1 MPIPVNLIDLRAD
14 AQMQIQQKLAEVSQ
28 SARNLADLTRGKS
41 ETLIHFVESD
51 GALMFALNNIQ
62 RELSDAV
69 AAARILAF
77 LRYCR
82 ENDNDNQDQ

>member
-1 MPIPVNLIDLRAD
+1 MPIPVTLADLRAD

-28 SARNLADLTRGKS
+28 SARSLADLTRGQY
-41 ETLIHFVESD
+41 LESD
-51 GALMFALNNIQ
+51 GALMYALNTIQ

-82 ENDNDNQDQ
+82 EDESNDDAHE

>member
-1 MPIPVNLIDLRAD
+1 MPIPVTLADLRAD

-28 SARNLADLTRGKS
+28 SARNLADLTRGQY
-41 ETLIHFVESD
+41 LESD
-51 GALMFALNNIQ
+51 GALMYALNTIQ

-77 LRYCR
+77 LRYCK
-82 ENDNDNQDQ
+82 ESDNDDARE

>member
-1 MPIPVNLIDLRAD
+1 MIMPIPVTLADLRAD

-28 SARNLADLTRGKS
+28 SARSLADLTRGQY
-41 ETLIHFVESD
+41 LESD
-51 GALMFALNNIQ
+51 GALMYALNTIQ

-77 LRYCR
+77 LRYCK
-82 ENDNDNQDQ
+82 ENDNDDAHE

>member
-1 MPIPVNLIDLRAD
+1 MPIPVNLVDLRAD

-28 SARNLADLTRGKS
+28 SARNLADLTRGQY
-41 ETLIHFVESD
+41 IESD

-82 ENDNDNQDQ
+82 EESNNDNQDK

>member
-1 MPIPVNLIDLRAD
+1 MPIPVTLADLRAD

-28 SARNLADLTRGKS
+28 SARNLADLTRGQYL
-41 ETLIHFVESD
+41 EPD
-51 GALMFALNNIQ
+51 GALMYALNTIQ

-82 ENDNDNQDQ
+82 EDESNDDAHE

>member
-1 MPIPVNLIDLRAD
+1 MPIPVNLADLRAD

-28 SARNLADLTRGKS
+28 SARNLADLTRGQY
-41 ETLIHFVESD
+41 LESD
-51 GALMFALNNIQ
+51 GALMFALSNIQ

-82 ENDNDNQDQ
+82 EESNDYSDEQA

>member
-1 MPIPVNLIDLRAD
+1 MPIPVTLADLRAD

-28 SARNLADLTRGKS
+28 SARNLADLTRGQY
-41 ETLIHFVESD
+41 LESD
-51 GALMFALNNIQ
+51 GALMYALNTIQ

-82 ENDNDNQDQ
+82 EESNDNQDQ

>member
-1 MPIPVNLIDLRAD
+1 MPIPVTLSDLRAD

-28 SARNLADLTRGKS
+28 SARNLADLTRGQY
-41 ETLIHFVESD
+41 LESD
-51 GALMFALNNIQ
+51 GALMYALNTIQ

-82 ENDNDNQDQ
+82 EESNNDNQDQ

>member
-1 MPIPVNLIDLRAD
+1 MPIPVNLADLRAD

-28 SARNLADLTRGKS
+28 SARNLADLTRGQY
-41 ETLIHFVESD
+41 LESD

-62 RELSDAV
+62 RELFDAV

-82 ENDNDNQDQ
+82 EESNDNQDQ

>member
-1 MPIPVNLIDLRAD
+1 MPIPVTLSDLRSD

-28 SARNLADLTRGKS
+28 SARNLADLTRGQY
-41 ETLIHFVESD
+41 LESD
-51 GALMFALNNIQ
+51 GALMYALNTIQ

-82 ENDNDNQDQ
+82 EESNDNQDQ

>member
-1 MPIPVNLIDLRAD
+1 MPIPVNLADLRAD

-28 SARNLADLTRGKS
+28 SARNLADLTRGQY
-41 ETLIHFVESD
+41 IESD
-51 GALMFALNNIQ
+51 GALMFALSNIQ
-62 RELSDAV
+62 RELSDAA

-82 ENDNDNQDQ
+82 EESNNDN

>member
-1 MPIPVNLIDLRAD
+1 MIMPIPVTLADLRAD

-28 SARNLADLTRGKS
+28 SARNLADLTRGQY
-41 ETLIHFVESD
+41 LESD
-51 GALMFALNNIQ
+51 GALMYALNTIQ

-82 ENDNDNQDQ
+82 EDESNDDAHE

>member
-1 MPIPVNLIDLRAD
+1 MPIPVTLADLRAD

-28 SARNLADLTRGKS
+28 SARSLADLTRGQY
-41 ETLIHFVESD
+41 LESD
-51 GALMFALNNIQ
+51 GALMYALNTIQ

-77 LRYCR
+77 LRYCK
-82 ENDNDNQDQ
+82 ESDNDDTHE

>member
-1 MPIPVNLIDLRAD
+1 MPIPVNLTDLRAD

-28 SARNLADLTRGKS
+28 SARNLADLTRGQYIK
-41 ETLIHFVESD
+41 SD

-77 LRYCR
+77 LRYCK
-82 ENDNDNQDQ
+82 EESNDNQDQ